1 MAASS
6 KLHLHIKN
14 IGPHV
19 NLKYSSEIKKL
30 KMAIYAR
37 NGEGKT
43 FISRAFRAMEIDN
56 SLKTE
61 YAKNLLRNDANEGYF
76 LFQIDNSKYELS
88 LNKTGM
94 KIQQSGDKKIFHT
107 FNSDYIRDNF
117 VKVNYNLNENIP
129 GYILGKENID
139 LSDEKLKLTQLTN
152 DGIKLRQEIEEDLI
166 NTKKQL
172 TTLGIS
178 KNQKSYK
185 SITYDSLKDYVYSSE
200 DNFEKEKERL
210 IQFNN
215 LPEDIETIPLLRFS
229 LVIFDQFTKIQELL
243 KTEYSLQKYEESFRK
258 EMIHKNE
265 FIQKGLDL
273 YQKNKRICPFCKQEI
288 TVDAEK
294 VISEYIS
301 FVNDQESKII
311 HQIDEFLKKSNTDI
325 ETIKSIESQMQLN
338 CLRIE
343 RYSQFFES
351 LDQNAVDDLKNILN
365 ELCDWIEQL
374 KQLLMKKRDNIRNS
388 YWIDAFKQQE
398 IFEKVEKIND
408 SISKFNKSKDDTTKT
423 KKGLK
428 ESVCNSAMN
437 KLRIE
442 NNARFMQI
450 KKITDEY
457 GKIKKEIDEKEYK
470 NQKSKKK
477 LVATDLKKY
486 LDLFFYGKYNL
497 NEDTFCLSLYD
508 KQLESN
514 PDSVL
519 SDGEKT
525 IISFCY
531 YLANI
536 HTIIQSE
543 QDYENII
550 LIIDDPISS
559 MDVDYIYQ
567 LVSIIKNYADDN
579 KLIKFEK
586 YIILTHNL
594 DFYNMLFRTNTITY
608 SLCLKRGEITNYP
621 ENLIM
626 PYEFHLI
633 DVYSVA
639 KRIKEPSYTTGNSI
653 RHILETICQ
662 FEGYDK
668 KTLSID
674 SIIKNNEEFKNDIH
688 VLTYMQDLSHGAM
701 RYEVIQNDEMIIK
714 VCEALI
720 NFVKK
725 KYPKQIE
732 NCVNNLGN

>member
-6 KLHLHIKN
+6 KLHLHIQN

-437 KLRIE
+437 KLRIK
-442 NNARFMQI
+442 NNARFIQI

>member
-1 MAASS
+1 MPSS
-6 KLHLHIKN
+6 KLHLKIHN

-19 NLKYSSEIKKL
+19 NVDYSLEIKNL

-43 FISRAFRAMEIDN
+43 FISRAFRSMEIDD

-61 YAKNLLRNDANEGYF
+61 YAKNLLRNGSTEGYF
-76 LFQIDNSKYELS
+76 LFQIDDSKYELN

-94 KIQQSGDKKIFHT
+94 KFQQSGDKKIFHT

-139 LSDEKLKLTQLTN
+139 LSDEKLKLTQLKN

-166 NTKKQL
+166 NTK
-172 TTLGIS
+172 
-178 KNQKSYK
+178 NQKSYK
-185 SITYDSLKDYVYSSE
+185 AITYDALKDYVYSSE

-210 IQFNN
+210 TQFNN

-229 LVIFDQFTKIQELL
+229 LIIFDQFTKIQELL

-273 YQKNKRICPFCKQEI
+273 YQENKRICPFCKREI
-288 TVDAEK
+288 TTDAEK

-311 HQIDEFLKKSNTDI
+311 HQINEFLKNSDIDI

-338 CLRIE
+338 CLKAE

-351 LDQNAVDDLKNILN
+351 LDQNAVDDLNNILN
-365 ELCDWIEQL
+365 ELCDWIEHL

-388 YWIDAFKQQE
+388 YLIDEIKQQK
-398 IFEKVEKIND
+398 IFEKLKKVND
-408 SISKFNKSKDDTTKT
+408 SISKFNKSKDDITKT

-428 ESVCNSAMN
+428 ESLCNSAMN

-442 NNARFMQI
+442 NNSRFIQI

-497 NEDTFCLSLYD
+497 DEDTFCLSLYD

-559 MDVDYIYQ
+559 MDIDYIYQ

-579 KLIKFEK
+579 DFMKFK
-586 YIILTHNL
+586 RYIILTHNL

-608 SLCLKRGEITNYP
+608 SLCLKQGKITKYP

-626 PYEFHLI
+626 PYEFHLT

-668 KTLSID
+668 KTSSID

-688 VLTYMQDLSHGAM
+688 ILTYMQDLSHGAM
-701 RYEVIQNDEMIIK
+701 RYETIQNDEMIVK

-720 NFVKK
+720 NFIKK

-732 NCVNNLGN
+732 NCANNFDN